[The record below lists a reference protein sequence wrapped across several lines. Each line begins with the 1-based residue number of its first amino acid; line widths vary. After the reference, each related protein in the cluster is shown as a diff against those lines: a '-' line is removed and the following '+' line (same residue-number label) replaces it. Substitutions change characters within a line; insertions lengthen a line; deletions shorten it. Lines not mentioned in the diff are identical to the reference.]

1 MCIGENEIEK
11 EKRETDVTEE
21 RGKKRWVKVNYNR
34 IPGSGEMFVTDISHA

>member
-1 MCIGENEIEK
+1 MCSGENEIEK